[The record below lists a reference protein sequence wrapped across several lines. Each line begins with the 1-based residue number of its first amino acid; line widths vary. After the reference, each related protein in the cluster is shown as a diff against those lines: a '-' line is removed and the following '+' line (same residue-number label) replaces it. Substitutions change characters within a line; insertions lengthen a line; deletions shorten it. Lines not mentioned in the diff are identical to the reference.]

1 MGVPFGLLEV
11 AGSYREIGRR
21 IGEGARSLI
30 ERRVALFE
38 ADFERF
44 AGGMSLSTA
53 EALTQPLLAAAER
66 RLPQYVEELR
76 GVAEGAAAPFARIL
90 MMNCGEELTCTLPP
104 EPGHCT
110 SLALAGEGRT
120 VVAHNEDWEEQDI
133 AHQVLLRITAPD
145 GTRILAMTTA
155 GLLAMTGMN
164 SHGLAFGANTV
175 YARGEGTDVP
185 GGDVPAGD
193 MPTGAPPGVPDEASG
208 AASGATLPGAP
219 LAALRP
225 GAPLAAL
232 RPGVSNSFVCRW
244 MLEAPTQG
252 EATARAL
259 LTERARGAN
268 HLCGQAGGRI
278 WDVETSAA
286 RAAVI
291 DGGAVTDGWEWLAHT
306 NHYLANEMLGLEGST
321 SVGSRLRHTRA
332 CGLLSEGLG
341 RGTDPV
347 ELAGGVLRD
356 HANAPTSI
364 CGHGGEGPDAPSPT
378 TASMV
383 WELEERRM
391 HICAGPPCE
400 NPYRVVALD

>member
-1 MGVPFGLLEV
+1 MGVPFDLLEV
-11 AGSYREIGRR
+11 AGSYREIGRQT
-21 IGEGARSLI
+21 GEGARPLV

-44 AGGMSLSTA
+44 AGLPLAAA
-53 EALTQPLLAAAER
+53 EALTRPLLAAAER

-76 GVAEGAAAPFARIL
+76 GLAEGAVVPFSRVL
-90 MMNCGEELTCTLPP
+90 LLNCGEELTCTLPP

-120 VVAHNEDWEEQDI
+120 IVAHNEDWEEQDI
-133 AHQVLLRITAPD
+133 EHQLLLRVTVPD

-155 GLLAMTGMN
+155 GLLAMTGLN

-175 YARGEGTDVP
+175 YARDEGAD
-185 GGDVPAGD
+185 A
-193 MPTGAPPGVPDEASG
+193 
-208 AASGATLPGAP
+208 LPS
-219 LAALRP
+219 
-225 GAPLAAL
+225 AL
-232 RPGVSNSFVCRW
+232 RPGVPDSLVCRW
-244 MLEAPTQG
+244 MLEAPTRG

-259 LTERARGAN
+259 LSERARGSN

-278 WDVETSAA
+278 WDVETSAS
-286 RAAVI
+286 RASVI
-291 DGGAVTDGWEWLAHT
+291 EGGAVTDDWEWLAHT
-306 NHYLANEMLGLEGST
+306 NHYLAAEMLEVEGST
-321 SVGSRLRHTRA
+321 SAGSRLRYARA
-332 CGLLSEGLG
+332 CELLSEGLG
-341 RGTDPV
+341 PGVDPV
-347 ELAGGVLRD
+347 GLAGAVLRD

-391 HICAGPPCE
+391 HVCAGPPCA
-400 NPYRVVALD
+400 NPYRVIALA

>member
-1 MGVPFGLLEV
+1 VGVPFDPLEV
-11 AGSYREIGRR
+11 AGSYREIGRQ
-21 IGEGARSLI
+21 IGEGARVLI

-44 AGGMSLSTA
+44 ADGVSLSTA

-76 GVAEGAAAPFARIL
+76 GLAEGAAAPFARIL
-90 MMNCGEELTCTLPP
+90 LMNCGEELTCTLPP

-110 SLALAGEGRT
+110 SLALAGAGRT

-133 AHQVLLRITAPD
+133 AHQVLLRIAAPD

-155 GLLAMTGMN
+155 GLLAMTGLN

-175 YARGEGTDVP
+175 YAREEGTDAP
-185 GGDVPAGD
+185 AGDAPAGDVPAGD
-193 MPTGAPPGVPDEASG
+193 VPAGAPPGAPGEASG
-208 AASGATLPGAP
+208 AASGGTLH
-219 LAALRP
+219 

-232 RPGVSNSFVCRW
+232 RPGVPNAFVCRW
-244 MLEAPTQG
+244 MLEAPTRG
-252 EATARAL
+252 EATARAVL
-259 LTERARGAN
+259 PERARGSN

-291 DGGAVTDGWEWLAHT
+291 EGGAVTDGWEWLAHT
-306 NHYLANEMLGLEGST
+306 NHYLADEMLELEGST
-321 SVGSRLRHTRA
+321 SVGSRLRHARE
-332 CGLLSEGLG
+332 CRLLRESLG
-341 RGTDPV
+341 RDTDPV

>member
-1 MGVPFGLLEV
+1 MGVPFDLLEV
-11 AGSYREIGRR
+11 AGSYREIGRQ
-21 IGEGARSLI
+21 IGEGARRLI

-53 EALTQPLLAAAER
+53 EALTRPLLAAAER

-76 GVAEGAAAPFARIL
+76 GLAEGAAVPFSRIL
-90 MMNCGEELTCTLPP
+90 LMNCGEELTCTLPP

-133 AHQVLLRITAPD
+133 AHQVLLRIAAPD

-155 GLLAMTGMN
+155 GLLAMTGLN

-175 YARGEGTDVP
+175 YARGGAARTTPADDAPARRAGRRAGRGVRHEAP
-185 GGDVPAGD
+185 GEVPA
-193 MPTGAPPGVPDEASG
+193 
-208 AASGATLPGAP
+208 
-219 LAALRP
+219 

-232 RPGVSNSFVCRW
+232 RPGVPNSLVCRW
-244 MLEAPTQG
+244 MLEAPTRG

-259 LTERARGAN
+259 LSERARGSN

-278 WDVETSAA
+278 WDVETSAS

-291 DGGAVTDGWEWLAHT
+291 EGGAVTDGWEWLAHT
-306 NHYLANEMLGLEGST
+306 NHYLADEMLEVEGST
-321 SVGSRLRHTRA
+321 SAGSRLRHARA
-332 CGLLSEGLG
+332 CELLSDGLG
-341 RGTDPV
+341 RGVDPV
-347 ELAGGVLRD
+347 GLAGAVLRD

-383 WELEERRM
+383 WELEERRL

>member
-1 MGVPFGLLEV
+1 MGVPFDLLEV
-11 AGSYREIGRR
+11 AGSYREIGRQM
-21 IGEGARSLI
+21 GEGARPLI

-44 AGGMSLSTA
+44 AGGMPLSTA
-53 EALTQPLLAAAER
+53 EALTLPLLAAAEP

-76 GVAEGAAAPFARIL
+76 GLAEGAAVPFARIL
-90 MMNCGEELTCTLPP
+90 LMNCGEELTCTLPP

-155 GLLAMTGMN
+155 GLLAMTGLN

-175 YARGEGTDVP
+175 YAREEGADA
-185 GGDVPAGD
+185 PAGD
-193 MPTGAPPGVPDEASG
+193 SPSGAPPSV
-208 AASGATLPGAP
+208 
-219 LAALRP
+219 
-225 GAPLAAL
+225 L
-232 RPGVSNSFVCRW
+232 RPGVPNSLVCRW
-244 MLEAPTQG
+244 MLEAPTRG

-259 LTERARGAN
+259 LPERARGSN
-268 HLCGQAGGRI
+268 HLCGQAGGRV
-278 WDVETSAA
+278 WDIETSAS
-286 RAAVI
+286 REAVI
-291 DGGAVTDGWEWLAHT
+291 EGGAATDGWEWLAHT
-306 NHYLANEMLGLEGST
+306 NHYLAAEMLEVEGST
-321 SVGSRLRHTRA
+321 SAGSRLRYARV
-332 CGLLSEGLG
+332 CQLLSEGLA